1 VLLKYLAYLT
11 TPMKFIV
18 SYRTKP
24 QGDRHPQTSREEMVI
39 ESDCL
44 KAALDKFINKHPFS
58 LIYYIQE
65 TL

>member
-1 VLLKYLAYLT
+1 
-11 TPMKFIV
+11 MKFIV
-18 SYRTKP
+18 SYRTTP
-24 QGDRHPQTSREEMVI
+24 QGNRNPQTSREEMVI